1 MFCLACFVY
10 FTIAECFFFQGEHF
24 KVSLI
29 KIVAVFNHMGFPV
42 LPVYVCISL
51 TAYVHE
57 T

>member
-10 FTIAECFFFQGEHF
+10 FIIAECFFQGERF